1 MLPETELLQY
11 IHKTAEMGCEGIQAV
26 IEYAEDPGLRTVLKD
41 QMAEYQKLSHS
52 AAELL
57 HKRGEEP
64 ASVGTV
70 AKASAELMSAGKL
83 LLDRS
88 TSKIAE
94 MTIQG
99 NNMGVS
105 KTLAHLHDYKGQDD
119 RAKDLASRLLATEQ
133 ANVQQLQPYL

>member
-26 IEYAEDPGLRTVLKD
+26 IEYAEDPALRTVLKD
-41 QMAEYQKLSHS
+41 QMAEYQQLSHS

-57 HKRGEEP
+57 HTRGEEP

-99 NNMGVS
+99 NNAGIS
-105 KTLAHLHDYKGQDD
+105 KTLQHLHDYRGND
-119 RAKDLASRLLATEQ
+119 RPVRTLANRLLSTEQ
-133 ANVQQLQPYL
+133 ANVTQLQAFL